1 MPLLNATGA
10 ATTAVTAATVTQDL
24 SRLLIL
30 HQPPCGWSPRSGP
43 APAQPQC
50 ALPPHGAICKGFH
63 LRVRPSTGRTANAC
77 IPVGLSQGE
86 GVAGAAGE
94 FDPDR
99 FVLEVFVDRGEAVL
113 PAEPR
118 GSVAAKGHAGSD
130 DPVGIDPY
138 RAGAQ
143 LGRHPVGAVDVLGP
157 HRAGQ
162 AVRSVV
168 GQLQRLVFTG

>member
-1 MPLLNATGA
+1 MPLLNATGVA
-10 ATTAVTAATVTQDL
+10 ATAATAATVTQDL

-30 HQPPCGWSPRSGP
+30 HQPPCGWSPGSGP
-43 APAQPQC
+43 ASAQPQC
-50 ALPPHGAICKGFH
+50 ALPPHGAICPGFH
-63 LRVRPSTGRTANAC
+63 LSVNPSIGQTANAC
-77 IPVGLSQGE
+77 MLVGLSQGE

-99 FVLEVFVDRGEAVL
+99 FVLEVFVNCGEAVL

-118 GSVAAKGHAGSD
+118 GSVAAKGHARRD
-130 DPVGIDPY
+130 DPVGVDPY

-143 LGRHPVGAVDVLGP
+143 LGRYPVGAVDVLGP

-162 AVRSVV
+162 PVR
-168 GQLQRLVFTG
+168 G